1 MMPLHYVRCHLLF
14 WLWSLSSAQLWLL
27 LLYLCFGLFWFV
39 VLFVVVVMVLVACV
53 AIVRLQ
59 GLLCRLIVVL
69 AAHSGHTLHPPWGS
83 NPRPHGYGPCALPT
97 GLGGLVAPLCFPL
110 CISFFMVGLV
120 LEGAGADC

>member
-1 MMPLHYVRCHLLF
+1 MIPLHYVRCNLLF
-14 WLWSLSSAQLWLL
+14 CLFVLLVLLWLVL
-27 LLYLCFGLFWFV
+27 LFLCFVLFLLGVLLVVVFV
-39 VLFVVVVMVLVACV
+39 VGV
-53 AIVRLQ
+53 AILI
-59 GLLCRLIVVL
+59 LYASLCRLIVVL